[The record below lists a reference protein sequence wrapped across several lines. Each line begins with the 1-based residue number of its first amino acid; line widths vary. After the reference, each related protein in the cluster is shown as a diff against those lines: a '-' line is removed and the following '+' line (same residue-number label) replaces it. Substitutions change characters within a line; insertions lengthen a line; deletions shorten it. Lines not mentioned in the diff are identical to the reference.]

1 MQTRIFPGIS
11 SPVPICGLGGWA
23 LGGRAYGPVERE
35 VARATLI
42 RFIELGGVFIDTA
55 EAYGASEEI
64 IGEVVAELGCRER
77 VVLATKTQRHHAAD
91 IHRALEQSLRRLH
104 TERIDVYQ
112 IHAPPEDDGM
122 MGEVLETFD
131 ALRQAGKIRVV
142 GASVKGPVVNA
153 HTIALGRRY
162 IRTGRVQALQVI
174 YSLLRPG
181 NAEMF
186 AEAAQAGV
194 ALIART
200 VLESGFLAGS
210 YVPAHVFSPGDHRR
224 RWSADQLQRILE
236 AVQRLAADLPAGVS
250 SVTELAI
257 RFALS
262 PPEVS
267 VVIPGA
273 KRPEQVERNWQA
285 AAGPSLSETEVNALR
300 RRLEG
305 LQELV
310 NPGVPASA

>member
-1 MQTRIFPGIS
+1 MN
-11 SPVPICGLGGWA
+11 
-23 LGGRAYGPVERE
+23 
-35 VARATLI
+35 
-42 RFIELGGVFIDTA
+42 
-55 EAYGASEEI
+55 
-64 IGEVVAELGCRER
+64 
-77 VVLATKTQRHHAAD
+77 
-91 IHRALEQSLRRLH
+91 
-104 TERIDVYQ
+104 
-112 IHAPPEDDGM
+112 
-122 MGEVLETFD
+122 EVLETFD

-250 SVTELAI
+250 SVPELAI

-310 NPGVPASA
+310 NPGVPPSA